1 MCPACVTSSATLIAG
16 VLSVGGF
23 AAIVTTAIG
32 ATAAS
37 RSTAPP
43 SPTPESPA
51 ETPHVPAHDRHS

>member
-16 VLSVGGF
+16 VLSAGGF

-32 ATAAS
+32 AAAAS

-43 SPTPESPA
+43 PSIPEPSA
-51 ETPHVPAHDRHS
+51 EDTHVPANDRHS